1 MADLSGD
8 REGLIPAYNSA
19 NPLNPCLRQN
29 VWGKSL
35 VTSIAVT
42 HLAFLK
48 PSLVAVRKRG
58 GKPNGSAIGSL
69 AYLVAASL
77 WMQRRRH
84 VQAFGV
90 VIGAAKA
97 TNLAVVSAPMR
108 SKNAR
113 RFTPDH

>member
-1 MADLSGD
+1 
-8 REGLIPAYNSA
+8 
-19 NPLNPCLRQN
+19 
-29 VWGKSL
+29 
-35 VTSIAVT
+35 
-42 HLAFLK
+42 
-48 PSLVAVRKRG
+48 
-58 GKPNGSAIGSL
+58 
-69 AYLVAASL
+69 LVAASL